1 MELRPSGKVLLGACA
16 LLLAL
21 TACQKKEEAAGGPGP
36 AEQAGKQIDQ
46 AASKAG
52 DELSKLGEK
61 AGEKMQEAGKKLQ
74 EQSAESEKKKE

>member
-1 MELRPSGKVLLGACA
+1 MMHRPTVHTMLAACA
-16 LLLAL
+16 MLLAL
-21 TACQKKEEAAGGPGP
+21 TACQKKDETGGPGV

-52 DELSKLGEK
+52 EEMSKLGEK